1 MKGLKNVMGDLKIMK
16 DEDFLAVQ
24 SILKKYNMSY
34 QDFYCYAEG
43 FASSISTVRQVRF
56 SQEEYNLI
64 KRISD
69 HFAISFNSFVNICL
83 RDYLDGH
90 NDIIKKKELLLFLKQ
105 NEKKVRVNI
114 DMNNII
120 FAKRLCD
127 LAVYYGVPLPGM
139 IRFIVFKYIWD
150 NFDISIDTNGRIIGI
165 EYQEITLN

>member
-1 MKGLKNVMGDLKIMK
+1 MKGWKNVMGDLKIMK

-69 HFAISFNSFVNICL
+69 HFACA
-83 RDYLDGH
+83 
-90 NDIIKKKELLLFLKQ
+90 IIWMG
-105 NEKKVRVNI
+105 I
-114 DMNNII
+114 
-120 FAKRLCD
+120 
-127 LAVYYGVPLPGM
+127 M
-139 IRFIVFKYIWD
+139 I
-150 NFDISIDTNGRIIGI
+150 
-165 EYQEITLN
+165 L